1 MKRQVFIAVLALLAV
16 VPLNAQAPKG
26 WKLRGD
32 RSMSAEDPDAAGA
45 IKFVEMG
52 SGFHA
57 TNPQAAVYWN
67 PANTVTGNYT
77 LKGTFKLIKTS
88 GHSEYFGL
96 IFGGSGLEGPAQSY
110 VYFMVE
116 SEGTWL
122 IKSRNGSSTMQIASS
137 GSPSDAVKKADA
149 SGMSTNAL
157 EVRVMPDK
165 VEFLVNGKVVNTTP
179 KTGQTAK
186 TDGIYGMRINHMLEV
201 QVDGF
206 ALSKQ

>member
-1 MKRQVFIAVLALLAV
+1 
-16 VPLNAQAPKG
+16 
-26 WKLRGD
+26 
-32 RSMSAEDPDAAGA
+32 MSAEDPDAAGA

-77 LKGTFKLIKTS
+77 LKGTFKLIKST

-96 IFGGSGLEGPAQSY
+96 VFGGSGLEGPAQSY

-157 EVRVMPDK
+157 EVRVMADK
-165 VEFLVNGKVVNTTP
+165 IEFLVNGKVVNTTP